1 MTAKLVLLPG
11 IVLEYV
17 GDCNISPRP
26 VLSVASPVLV
36 GFGAR
41 LYEPLAP

>member
-26 VLSVASPVLV
+26 VLSVVSPVLV
-36 GFGAR
+36 SFRAR